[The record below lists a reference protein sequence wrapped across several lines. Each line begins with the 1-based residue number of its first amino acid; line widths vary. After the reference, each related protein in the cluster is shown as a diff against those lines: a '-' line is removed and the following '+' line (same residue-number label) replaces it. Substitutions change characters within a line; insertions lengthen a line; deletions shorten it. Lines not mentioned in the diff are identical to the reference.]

1 MFMWYRSA
9 DTLFWQLTI
18 DHNIYVQY
26 QVAGSHT
33 TELERLTF
41 YNGCPVV
48 QADGR
53 TVTWLLVFRG
63 WISNQIFVAKG
74 LVGLVD

>member
-1 MFMWYRSA
+1 MVMWYRSA

-33 TELERLTF
+33 SLK
-41 YNGCPVV
+41 
-48 QADGR
+48 D
-53 TVTWLLVFRG
+53 
-63 WISNQIFVAKG
+63 
-74 LVGLVD
+74 